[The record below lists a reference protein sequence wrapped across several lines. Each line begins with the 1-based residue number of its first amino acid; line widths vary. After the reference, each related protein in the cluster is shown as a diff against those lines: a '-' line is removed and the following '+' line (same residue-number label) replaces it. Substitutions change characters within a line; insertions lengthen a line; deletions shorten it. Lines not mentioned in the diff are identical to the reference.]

1 MLYRKTLD
9 ATKGTGPKSKGLLVS
24 QGTEWQTFRSKV
36 QKPMLMPQVTW
47 RYTPDLELIAS
58 EFIEK
63 FIIARRDPVTF
74 QVPDDFLTD
83 LYKESNKYVFY
94 FNSINYMYRT

>member
-1 MLYRKTLD
+1 
-9 ATKGTGPKSKGLLVS
+9 
-24 QGTEWQTFRSKV
+24 
-36 QKPMLMPQVTW
+36 MLMPQVTW
-47 RYTPDLELIAS
+47 RYTPDLEIIAS

-83 LYKESNKYVFY
+83 LYKANNK
-94 FNSINYMYRT
+94 